1 MCTRETYFIFG
12 LKTAIGLRAINQY
25 RYPPEGFAFRKTG
38 DVGTRRL
45 STSLPYPLGTFIFEG
60 RASGWEEILPGAL
73 RTARRQSADF
83 FYQPTTVVLH
93 TIRVSRAR
101 AHKNRKPFPKP
112 PHPPHPR
119 ATTNGTEWNQVVA
132 EIKRQT
138 QLDQALYK
146 AAVKIYLEVQ

>member
-45 STSLPYPLGTFIFEG
+45 STSLPNPLGTFIFEG

-73 RTARRQSADF
+73 RTARRQESADF
-83 FYQPTTVVLH
+83 LPTDYGGATYD
-93 TIRVSRAR
+93 TGFKSSSAQ
-101 AHKNRKPFPKP
+101 NWKPFPEAP
-112 PHPPHPR
+112 
-119 ATTNGTEWNQVVA
+119 
-132 EIKRQT
+132 
-138 QLDQALYK
+138 
-146 AAVKIYLEVQ
+146 